1 MCKKLSLHTR
11 PNPIGLKRQEKRNKN
26 CQGQETTDSKRVE
39 RLENY
44 KFSIS
49 ETKKKERA
57 LLLLL
62 NLERILNECLQSTV

>member
-1 MCKKLSLHTR
+1 MCKTLSLHTR
-11 PNPIGLKRQEKRNKN
+11 PNPMGLRCQEKRNKN

-57 LLLLL
+57 LVF
-62 NLERILNECLQSTV
+62 IAQSRAHTK